1 MCVFDFLSV
10 RFADSAKIGLM
21 GVQSAFA
28 GLRFRAAA
36 LHLGASLLIA
46 CLAALLVFKV
56 WYPSPFAAV
65 TQVASVFLMLVGI
78 DMVIGPA
85 LTLVVAKPTK
95 PRAELIRDLSI
106 IAALQLAAL
115 GYGLHSVA
123 AARPAA
129 LVFEVDLFR
138 LVTVADIDPA
148 ALAEAPAKL
157 RTLTWSGPRLMAVVK
172 PTDPDEQFH
181 TIELGLSGIP
191 LAALPKYWRDYA
203 TQAEQVWQKS
213 RAVSELLAK
222 YPQLQQEVAAIAAE
236 SGQPPEALR
245 FLPLMSRQ
253 SSSWVSL
260 LAPGAQV
267 VGHLPVDGF
276 F

>member
-1 MCVFDFLSV
+1 MKSMQALTWPRV
-10 RFADSAKIGLM
+10 
-21 GVQSAFA
+21 
-28 GLRFRAAA
+28 RAAV
-36 LHLGASLLIA
+36 LHLGVSVLMAS
-46 CLAALLVFKV
+46 LAALLVFMV

-65 TQVASVFLMLVGI
+65 TQVAPVFLMLVGI
-78 DMVIGPA
+78 DIVVGPA

-95 PRAELIRDLSI
+95 PRAELIRDLSV
-106 IAALQLAAL
+106 IAVLQLAAL

-148 ALAEAPAKL
+148 VLGEAPAKL
-157 RTLTWSGPRLMAVVK
+157 RSLSWSGPRLMAVVK
-172 PTDPDEQFH
+172 PTDPDEQLR

-191 LAALPKYWRDYA
+191 LAALPRYWRDYA
-203 TQAEQVWQKS
+203 TQTEQVWQKS
-213 RAVSELLAK
+213 RPVLDLLAK
-222 YPQLQQEVAAIAAE
+222 YPQLKPQVKAIAAQA
-236 SGQPPEALR
+236 GQPPEALR

-253 SSSWVSL
+253 SSWVSL
-260 LAPGAQV
+260 VAPGAKI

>member
-1 MCVFDFLSV
+1 MK
-10 RFADSAKIGLM
+10 A
-21 GVQSAFA
+21 VQA
-28 GLRFRAAA
+28 LIHPRLRAAS
-36 LHLGASLLIA
+36 LHFGVSLLVA
-46 CLAALLVFKV
+46 SLAALLVFQV

-65 TQVASVFLMLVGI
+65 TQVGPVFLMLVGI
-78 DMVIGPA
+78 DIVIGPA

-95 PRAELIRDLSI
+95 PRAELIRDLSV
-106 IAALQLAAL
+106 IAVLQLAAL

-148 ALAEAPAKL
+148 VLAEAPANL
-157 RTLTWSGPRLMAVVK
+157 RSLSWSGPRLMAVVK
-172 PTDPDEQFH
+172 PTNPDEQLR

-191 LAALPKYWRDYA
+191 LAALPRYWRDYA
-203 TQAEQVWQKS
+203 TQVEQVWQKS
-213 RAVSELLAK
+213 RPVSDLLSK
-222 YPQLQQEVAAIAAE
+222 YPQLRQEVAAIAAQA
-236 SGQPPEALR
+236 GQSPDALR
-245 FLPLMSRQ
+245 FLPLTSRQ

-260 LAPGAQV
+260 VAPGAQV